1 MARRKRPLPFF
12 EDVEITDAGAEG
24 KAIARVNERVLFV
37 PFAAPGDVVDVQV
50 FKKRKSYYE
59 GNITEIKKFS
69 TYRTEPKCEHFG
81 LCGGCKWQHLDYEYQ
96 KTFKQKQVK
105 DSLDRIAKVPYPEI
119 QPIIGADKIYYY
131 RNKLEFTFSNR
142 RWLTDLDTPLD
153 EGGVTD
159 IQGLGFHLPG
169 KFDKILDIKH
179 CYLQPAPSN
188 DIRLTVKAFAVEN
201 NMTFYNAREQAGFLR
216 NMIIR
221 TATSGDLMVVM
232 IFGEDKQDQIK
243 LMLNFLSEKFPEIT
257 SLMYVINTK
266 QNDSIHDLEAVL
278 FKGKDY
284 NLEIMAPALPGQEAL
299 HFKVGPKSFYQTNP
313 EQAWK
318 LYKTAHDFAEFKGRD
333 LVYDLYTGTGTI
345 ALFIAHS
352 VKKVVGIEYVEE
364 AVQDARKN
372 AEDNAIG
379 NVEFHWGDMAKLLDE
394 NFIATHGKPDVLL
407 TDPPRAGMH
416 PKVIE
421 QILKAEPLKI
431 VYVSCNPATQARDVA
446 LLNEKYEIKKIQ
458 PVDMFPQT
466 HHVENVILL
475 HLKGID
481 NN

>member
-1 MARRKRPLPFF
+1 MARKKRPLPFF

-50 FKKRKSYYE
+50 FKKRKSYFE
-59 GNITEIKKFS
+59 GQIKAIKKYS
-69 TYRTEPKCEHFG
+69 EYRTQPKCEHFG

-96 KTFKQKQVK
+96 KSFKQKQVK
-105 DSLDRIAKVPYPEI
+105 DSLDRIAKVPYPPI
-119 QPIIGADKIYYY
+119 QPILGADKIYYY

-142 RWLTDLDTPLD
+142 RWLTDLDTPLE

-169 KFDKILDIKH
+169 KFDKILDIQH
-179 CYLQPAPSN
+179 CYLQQDPSN
-188 DIRLTVKAFAVEN
+188 DIRLAVKAFAVEN
-201 NMTFYNAREQAGFLR
+201 GMTFYNAREQNGFLR

-221 TATSGDLMVVM
+221 TATSGDLMVV
-232 IFGEDKQDQIK
+232 IVFGEKKSDQIEK
-243 LMLNFLSEKFPEIT
+243 LMGFLADKFPEIS

-266 QNDSIHDLEAVL
+266 QNDSIHDLDAVL
-278 FKGKDY
+278 FNGKDH
-284 NLEIMAPALPGQEAL
+284 NLEIMPAALSTQEDL

-318 LYKTAHDFAEFKGRD
+318 LYKTAHDFANFKGD
-333 LVYDLYTGTGTI
+333 ELVYDLYTGTGTI
-345 ALFIAHS
+345 ALFIARS

-364 AVQDARKN
+364 AVQDAHKN
-372 AEDNAIG
+372 AADNAID

-394 NFIATHGKPDVLL
+394 DFIAAHGKPDVLL

-421 QILKAEPLKI
+421 QILKAEPEKI
-431 VYVSCNPATQARDVA
+431 VYISCNPATQARDVA
-446 LLNEKYEIKKIQ
+446 LLSEKYEIRKIQ

-475 HLKGID
+475 HLKG
-481 NN
+481 

>member
-1 MARRKRPLPFF
+1 MARKKRPLPFF
-12 EDVEITDAGAEG
+12 EDVKITDAGAEG

-50 FKKRKSYYE
+50 FKKRKSYFE
-59 GNITEIKKFS
+59 GQIKAIKRYS
-69 TYRTEPKCEHFG
+69 EYRTQPKCEHFG

-96 KTFKQKQVK
+96 KSFKQKQVK
-105 DSLDRIAKVPYPEI
+105 DSLDRIAKVSYPPI
-119 QPIIGADKIYYY
+119 QPILGADKIYYY

-142 RWLTDLDTPLD
+142 RWLTDLDTPLE

-169 KFDKILDIKH
+169 KFDKILDIQH
-179 CYLQPAPSN
+179 CYLQQDPSN
-188 DIRLTVKAFAVEN
+188 DIRLAVKAFAVEN
-201 NMTFYNAREQAGFLR
+201 GMTFYNAREQNGFLR

-221 TATSGDLMVVM
+221 TATSGDLMVV
-232 IFGEDKQDQIK
+232 IVFGEKKLDQIEK
-243 LMLNFLSEKFPEIT
+243 LMGFLADKFPEIS
-257 SLMYVINTK
+257 SLMYVVNTK
-266 QNDSIHDLEAVL
+266 QNDSIHDLDAVL
-278 FKGKDY
+278 FKGKDH
-284 NLEIMAPALPGQEAL
+284 NLENMPAALSTQENL

-318 LYKTAHDFAEFKGRD
+318 LYKTAHDFANFKGD
-333 LVYDLYTGTGTI
+333 ELVYDLYTGTGTI
-345 ALFIAHS
+345 ALFIARS

-364 AVQDARKN
+364 AVKDAHKN
-372 AEDNAIG
+372 AADNAIS

-394 NFIATHGKPDVLL
+394 DFIAAHGKPNVLL

-421 QILKAEPLKI
+421 QILKAEPEKI
-431 VYVSCNPATQARDVA
+431 VYISCNPATQARDVA
-446 LLNEKYEIKKIQ
+446 LLSEKYEIRKIQ

-466 HHVENVILL
+466 HHVENVISL
-475 HLKGID
+475 HLKK
-481 NN
+481 

>member
-1 MARRKRPLPFF
+1 MARKKRPLPFF
-12 EDVEITDAGAEG
+12 ENVEITDAGAEG

-50 FKKRKSYYE
+50 YKKRKSYYE
-59 GNITEIKKFS
+59 GNVTEIKKYS
-69 TYRTEPKCEHFG
+69 TYRIEPKCEHFG
-81 LCGGCKWQHLDYEYQ
+81 LCGGCKWQHLDYQYQ
-96 KTFKQKQVK
+96 KEFKQKQVK
-105 DSLDRIAKVPYPEI
+105 DSLDRIAKVHYPDI
-119 QPIIGADKIYYY
+119 QPILGAEKTYYY

-142 RWLTDLDTPLD
+142 RWLTDFDTPLN

-179 CYLQPAPSN
+179 CYLQPDPSN
-188 DIRLTVKAFAVEN
+188 NIRLAVKAFAIEN
-201 NMTFYNAREQAGFLR
+201 NITFYNAREQAGFLR

-232 IFGEDKQDQIK
+232 IFGADNAGSIEKMMQ
-243 LMLNFLSEKFPEIT
+243 FLADKFPEIT

-266 QNDSIHDLEAVL
+266 QNDSIHDLEALL
-278 FKGKDY
+278 FKGKDH
-284 NLEIMAPALPGQEAL
+284 NLEIMPSALPGQKAL
-299 HFKVGPKSFYQTNP
+299 QFKVGPKSFYQTNP

-318 LYKTAHDFAEFKGRD
+318 LYKTAHDFANFKGHE

-345 ALFIAHS
+345 ALFIASS

-372 AEDNAIG
+372 AADNQID
-379 NVEFHWGDMAKLLDE
+379 NVEFYWGDMAKLLDE
-394 NFIATHGKPDVLL
+394 DFITAHGNPDVLL

-421 QILKAEPLKI
+421 QILKAAPNKI

-446 LLNEKYEIKKIQ
+446 LLNEKYEIEKIQ

-475 HLKGID
+475 HLRK
-481 NN
+481 